1 MFIFIAEE
9 MVDQCRCSR
18 FVPAPDVHRELKN
31 CVINACITLH
41 DMLCM
46 KCTGVSYF
54 QFDSEELDVVDI
66 E

>member
-18 FVPAPDVHRELKN
+18 FIPALDVHREFKN
-31 CVINACITLH
+31 CAIDACITLH

-46 KCTGVSYF
+46 KRAGVSYF
-54 QFDSEELDVVDI
+54 EFDREELDVVDI